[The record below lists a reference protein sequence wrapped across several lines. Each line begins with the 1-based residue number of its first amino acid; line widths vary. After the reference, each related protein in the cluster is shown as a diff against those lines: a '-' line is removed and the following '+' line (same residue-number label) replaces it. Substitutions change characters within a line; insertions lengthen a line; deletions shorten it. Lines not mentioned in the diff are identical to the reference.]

1 MSTFEIQT
9 KIDSAIRI
17 LKIAEKQAEVYDE
30 PVEIAYSGGKD
41 SDVLLQLAKE
51 SGIKFIAIY
60 KNTTIDPPGTIQ
72 HVRENNVKIQ
82 QPKLSFFDI
91 IKQKGFPSMFRRFCC
106 AELKEYKINNVC
118 ALGVRAAESSK
129 RKKRYKTFEECRVF
143 SKKEKVKQYYP
154 IWDWTL
160 SDVKDF
166 IKSRNIKLAPVYYTD
181 SGDIDFSRRLGCQG
195 CPLKNDRGVADFKK
209 NIPLLKAWLRAG
221 VNYTHTHTL
230 AKFDGDAFK
239 AFVCNVFFKS
249 YEDFKTAISNNLF
262 SENYDCKK
270 YLENYFNTKFNF

>member
-91 IKQKGFPSMFRRFCC
+91 IKKKGFPSMFRRFCC

>member
-1 MSTFEIQT
+1 MSTFEIQK

-17 LKIAEKQAEVYDE
+17 LKIAEKQANVYGE

-51 SGIKFIAIY
+51 SGIKYRAIY

-72 HVRENNVKIQ
+72 HVRENEVDIR
-82 QPKLSFFDI
+82 QPKKTFFEI

-118 ALGVRAAESSK
+118 ALGVRAEESSK
-129 RKKRYKTFEECRVF
+129 RRKRYKTFEECRFF

-154 IWDWTL
+154 IWNWTL
-160 SDVKDF
+160 EDVKKF

-181 SGDIDFSRRLGCQG
+181 FGDVDFSRRLGCQG
-195 CPLKNDRGVADFKK
+195 CPLKSDRGVADFKK
-209 NIPLLKAWLRAG
+209 NTSLLKAWLRAG
-221 VNYTHTHTL
+221 VNHTHTHTL

-239 AFVCNVFFKS
+239 AFVCNVFFRS
-249 YEDFKTAISNNLF
+249 YEDFQTAISNNLF
-262 SENYDCKK
+262 YENYDCKK
-270 YLENYFNTKFNF
+270 YLEIYFNTKFNF

>member
-1 MSTFEIQT
+1 MSTFEIQK

-17 LKIAEKQAEVYDE
+17 LKIAEKQANEYGE

-51 SGIKFIAIY
+51 SGIKYRAIY
-60 KNTTIDPPGTIQ
+60 KNTTIDPSGTIQ
-72 HVRENNVKIQ
+72 HVRENEVEIR
-82 QPKLSFFDI
+82 QPKKTFFEI

-106 AELKEYKINNVC
+106 SELKEYKIHNVC

-129 RKKRYKTFEECRVF
+129 RTKRYKTFEECRVF

-154 IWDWTL
+154 IFDWTL
-160 SDVKDF
+160 EDVKIF

-195 CPLKNDRGVADFKK
+195 CPLKSDRGVADFKR
-209 NIPLLKAWLRAG
+209 NTALLKAWLRAG
-221 VNYTHTHTL
+221 VNHTHTHTL

-249 YEDFKTAISNNLF
+249 YEDFQTAISNNLF
-262 SENYDCKK
+262 YENYDCKK

>member
-1 MSTFEIQT
+1 MSTFELQK

-17 LKIAEKQAEVYDE
+17 LKIAEKQAAVYEE

-51 SGIKFIAIY
+51 SGIKYRAIY

-72 HVRENNVKIQ
+72 HVRENEVEIHQSK
-82 QPKLSFFDI
+82 KTFFEL
-91 IKQKGFPSMFRRFCC
+91 IKKKGFPSMFRRFCC
-106 AELKEYKINNVC
+106 SELKEYKIYNVC
-118 ALGVRAAESSK
+118 ALGVRADESTK
-129 RKKRYKTFEECRVF
+129 RRSRYKTFEECRVF
-143 SKKEKVKQYYP
+143 SKKEKVKLYYP

-160 SDVKDF
+160 EDVKCF
-166 IKSRNIKLAPVYYTD
+166 VQSRKLKLAPVYYTV
-181 SGDIDFSRRLGCQG
+181 SGEIDFSRRLGCQG
-195 CPLKNDRGVADFKK
+195 CPLKNDRGVADFKR
-209 NIPLLKAWLRAG
+209 NTALLKAWLRAG
-221 VNYTHTHTL
+221 VNYTHTHAL

-249 YEDFKTAISNNLF
+249 YEDFQTAISNNLF
-262 SENYDCKK
+262 YENYDCKK